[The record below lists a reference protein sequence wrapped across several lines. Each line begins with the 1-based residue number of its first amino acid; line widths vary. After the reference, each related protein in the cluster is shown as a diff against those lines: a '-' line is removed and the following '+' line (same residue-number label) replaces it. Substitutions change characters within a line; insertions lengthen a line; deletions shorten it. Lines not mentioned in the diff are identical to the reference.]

1 VLRFLGTTLQVAT
14 QTACT
19 RYQQPFKKRD
29 KDMKAKLPIMLMIAF
44 LLCLTGCKS
53 EVDKCVDAFVKRD
66 GTYKNSAEK
75 ADAEA
80 DYRLGCLRAQA
91 GQ

>member
-1 VLRFLGTTLQVAT
+1 
-14 QTACT
+14 
-19 RYQQPFKKRD
+19 
-29 KDMKAKLPIMLMIAF
+29 MKTNLPIMLMIAF

-53 EVDKCVDAFVKRD
+53 EVDKCVEAFVKRD
-66 GTYKNSAEK
+66 GAYKNSAEK

-80 DYRLGCLRAQA
+80 EYRLGCLRAQA

>member
-1 VLRFLGTTLQVAT
+1 MNT
-14 QTACT
+14 
-19 RYQQPFKKRD
+19 
-29 KDMKAKLPIMLMIAF
+29 KLPIMLMIAF

-80 DYRLGCLRAQA
+80 NYRLGCLRAQA